1 MTLTEMAFTVPS
13 TGIIRPSDGERCCA
27 GRVAIEK
34 IARRATCRMKVI
46 PTTHFTLPH
55 QYASILAATAVR
67 FHWRLLCM
75 CRFLI
80 VVAIGAMSNLIA
92 HPDTGTVNGMVTNE
106 DGKTV
111 AGATV
116 YAYPIDRPIVGI
128 IPHNITDAS
137 GHFEI
142 KGLSWGLYAVSGAK
156 ADEGYP
162 EMLSAFFT
170 RNQVMQ
176 KVTLAP
182 ETSTA
187 TLTVQL
193 GPKAGR
199 LTGTVTDGLT
209 SAPLSPCARFS
220 WASEANNYLLGTGL
234 VTSDFNTLIPSS
246 TGVLWKVWLDGYKPW
261 YYPGTSDESAATTL
275 RLQAGQVISIAIRL
289 EPDAAARMEG
299 CGMPVGTV
307 IKK

>member
-1 MTLTEMAFTVPS
+1 
-13 TGIIRPSDGERCCA
+13 
-27 GRVAIEK
+27 
-34 IARRATCRMKVI
+34 
-46 PTTHFTLPH
+46 
-55 QYASILAATAVR
+55 
-67 FHWRLLCM
+67 M

-80 VVAIGAMSNLIA
+80 VIAIGAMSNLVA
-92 HPDTGTVNGMVTNE
+92 RPDTGTVNGMVTNE
-106 DGKTV
+106 DSKTV

-170 RNQVMQ
+170 RNQVTQ

-187 TLTVQL
+187 TLTVLL

-209 SAPLSPCARFS
+209 SAPLSPCTRFS
-220 WASEANNYLLGTGL
+220 WASEPNNYLLGTGL

-275 RLQAGQVISIAIRL
+275 RLQAGQIISGSEQESVELPNWRAL
-289 EPDAAARMEG
+289 GVAAAPATDAEPSARSVARG
-299 CGMPVGTV
+299 QTV
-307 IKK
+307 DKAKYPLLPEAYRRFCCHARGRDPH

>member
-1 MTLTEMAFTVPS
+1 MTLPEMAFTVPS
-13 TGIIRPSDGERCCA
+13 TGIIRLSDGECCCA
-27 GRVAIEK
+27 GRVAIKK
-34 IARRATCRMKVI
+34 IARESHLSCEGHTHNPFYVSSSIRFNSRRNCGTI
-46 PTTHFTLPH
+46 PLET
-55 QYASILAATAVR
+55 
-67 FHWRLLCM
+67 LCM

-80 VVAIGAMSNLIA
+80 VAAIGAMSNLVA

-116 YAYPIDRPIVGI
+116 YAYPIDRTIMGI
-128 IPHNITDAS
+128 IPPNITTPDR
-137 GHFEI
+137 HFEI
-142 KGLSWGLYAVSGAK
+142 KCLSWGLYAVSGAK

-193 GPKAGR
+193 R
-199 LTGTVTDGLT
+199 
-209 SAPLSPCARFS
+209 
-220 WASEANNYLLGTGL
+220 SE
-234 VTSDFNTLIPSS
+234 
-246 TGVLWKVWLDGYKPW
+246 
-261 YYPGTSDESAATTL
+261 E
-275 RLQAGQVISIAIRL
+275 RR
-289 EPDAAARMEG
+289 
-299 CGMPVGTV
+299 VG
-307 IKK
+307 KEC

>member
-1 MTLTEMAFTVPS
+1 M
-13 TGIIRPSDGERCCA
+13 
-27 GRVAIEK
+27 
-34 IARRATCRMKVI
+34 
-46 PTTHFTLPH
+46 
-55 QYASILAATAVR
+55 
-67 FHWRLLCM
+67 WRISL
-75 CRFLI
+75 
-80 VVAIGAMSNLIA
+80 VVAVGAISNLMAGADI
-92 HPDTGTVNGMVTNE
+92 GSMNGIVTDE
-106 DGKTV
+106 AGKAV

-116 YAYPIDRPIVGI
+116 YANPVDRPIMGI
-128 IPHNITDAS
+128 VPHSTTDKS

-187 TLTVQL
+187 TLTVLL

-209 SAPLSPCARFS
+209 SAPLSPCTKFS
-220 WASEANNYLLGTGL
+220 WASEPNNYLLGTGL
-234 VTSDFNTLIPSS
+234 VTSDFNTLIPSN

-275 RLQAGQVISIAIRL
+275 RLQPGQLISIAIRL

>member
-1 MTLTEMAFTVPS
+1 
-13 TGIIRPSDGERCCA
+13 
-27 GRVAIEK
+27 
-34 IARRATCRMKVI
+34 
-46 PTTHFTLPH
+46 
-55 QYASILAATAVR
+55 
-67 FHWRLLCM
+67 M

-80 VVAIGAMSNLIA
+80 VAAIGAMSNLVA

-106 DGKTV
+106 DGKTI

-182 ETSTA
+182 ETPTA

-209 SAPLSPCARFS
+209 SAPLSPCTRFS
-220 WASEANNYLLGTGL
+220 WASEPNNYLLGTGL
-234 VTSDFNTLIPSS
+234 VTSDFNTLIPSN

-275 RLQAGQVISIAIRL
+275 RLQPGQIISIAIRL
-289 EPDAAARMEG
+289 EADAAARMEG